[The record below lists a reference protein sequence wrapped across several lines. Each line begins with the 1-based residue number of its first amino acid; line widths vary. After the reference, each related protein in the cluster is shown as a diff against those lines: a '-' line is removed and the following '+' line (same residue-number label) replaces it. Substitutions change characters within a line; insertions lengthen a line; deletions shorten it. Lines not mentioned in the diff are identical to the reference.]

1 MFKVYGFHLQMQPST
16 ANLLNAQK
24 GQCKMLIK
32 MVNNMISSRK
42 FSFVP
47 LVMWLIFEL
56 LECHHEKRSRF
67 SRILKGYVIFFL
79 NKKTLLMALFR
90 KSRETSP
97 SKE

>member
-32 MVNNMISSRK
+32 MVNNMICGRK

-47 LVMWLIFEL
+47 LVMW
-56 LECHHEKRSRF
+56 
-67 SRILKGYVIFFL
+67 
-79 NKKTLLMALFR
+79 
-90 KSRETSP
+90 
-97 SKE
+97 